1 MSDDDSI
8 LKTTPVSHTHT
19 HTNTHTHHHPH
30 SISPFSF
37 RSYSAVS
44 APNHCVLSGKVNY
57 SALRGS
63 IMPPE
68 AMI

>member
-44 APNHCVLSGKVNY
+44 APNHRVLSGKVNY